1 MLNQRHAL
9 YRLADLLDWS
19 VFDKAFGAL
28 YCPDNG
34 CPGKPT
40 RLLVGLQYLKHCYG
54 LSDEAVVSG
63 WVENPYW
70 QYFCGETYFQ
80 HVPPIDPSSLTRFRQ
95 RIGEV
100 GCEKILQVTISA
112 GVQSRT
118 VKAADFKRV
127 TVDTTVQE
135 KAVSY
140 PTDSKLLNRSR
151 ERLVRLCRQQG
162 LVLRQSYAR
171 KGPQALQQA
180 NRYGHARQYKRLRRE
195 VKRLRTYLG
204 RVVRDIGRKTAGNAA
219 QQTVFAGELALAA
232 RLLAQQKEDKNKLYS
247 LHAPE
252 VECISKG
259 KVAKRYEFGVKASI
273 ATTNKSNFVVG
284 GMAVPGNPYDGH
296 TLKTA
301 LAQVRRLTGT
311 RIDEAFVDKGYRGH
325 DETASTVYISGQKR
339 GIKTQRL
346 KRSLKRRQAIEPVLG
361 HLKADGLLGRN
372 HLKGAEGDQV
382 NVLPSCAGHN
392 LRLILNRL
400 RLFCLQTAEHLLAW
414 LLLRVAP
421 RCLSWLPAPSKDRRR
436 RNPSAR
442 PADHGNGQPQGAS
455 NASMLLYESGEFS
468 TGIDRHFSGP
478 ALS

>member
-1 MLNQRHAL
+1 MTPRQPDAKTRTATDLFRERLDNMLNQRHAL

-19 VFDKAFGAL
+19 VFDKEFGAL

-100 GCEKILQVTISA
+100 GCEKILQVTVSA

-118 VKAADFKRV
+118 VKASDFKRV

-151 ERLVRLCRQQG
+151 ERLVRLCQRHG
-162 LVLRQSYAR
+162 VRLRQSYAR
-171 KGPQALQQA
+171 KGPRALQQA

-195 VKRLRTYLG
+195 VKRLHTYLG

-219 QQTVFAGELALAA
+219 QQAVFAEELALAA
-232 RLLAQQKEDKNKLYS
+232 RLLAQQKADKNKLYS

-259 KVAKRYEFGVKASI
+259 KVAKRYEFGVKVSI

-325 DETASTVYISGQKR
+325 SETRTTVYISGQKR
-339 GIKTQRL
+339 GINTRRL
-346 KRSLKRRQAIEPVLG
+346 KRSLKRRQAIEPVIG
-361 HLKADGLLGRN
+361 HLKSDGRLGRN
-372 HLKGAEGDQV
+372 FLKGTEGDQV
-382 NVLPSCAGHN
+382 NVLLSCAGHN

-400 RLFCLQTAEHLLAW
+400 RLFCLQTAAHLLGW
-414 LLLRVAP
+414 LRLRVAP
-421 RCLSWLPAPSKDRRR
+421 HCLSWLPTPSM
-436 RNPSAR
+436 A
-442 PADHGNGQPQGAS
+442 
-455 NASMLLYESGEFS
+455 
-468 TGIDRHFSGP
+468 T
-478 ALS
+478 

>member
-1 MLNQRHAL
+1 MTPRQPDAKTRTATDLFRERLDNMLNQRHAL
-9 YRLADLLDWS
+9 YRLADLIEWS

-80 HVPPIDPSSLTRFRQ
+80 HVPPVDPSSLTRFRQ
-95 RIGEV
+95 RIGES
-100 GCEKILQVTISA
+100 GCERILQVTVSA

-151 ERLVRLCRQQG
+151 ERLVRLCQRHG
-162 LVLRQSYAR
+162 VRLRQSYAR
-171 KGPQALQQA
+171 KGPRALQQA
-180 NRYGHARQYKRLRRE
+180 NRYGHAKQYRRLRRE

-204 RVVRDIGRKTAGNAA
+204 RVMRDIERKTTGKPA
-219 QQTVFAGELALAA
+219 QEAVFAEELGLAK
-232 RLLAQQKEDKNKLYS
+232 RLLAQQQQDKNKLYS

-339 GIKTQRL
+339 GINTRRL
-346 KRSLKRRQAIEPVLG
+346 KRSLKRRQAIEPVIG

-372 HLKGAEGDQV
+372 HLKGTEGDQV
-382 NVLPSCAGHN
+382 NVLLSCAGHN

-400 RLFCLQTAEHLLAW
+400 RLFCLQTAAHLLAW
-414 LLLRVAP
+414 LRLRVAP
-421 RCLSWLPAPSKDRRR
+421 RGLSWLPAPSM
-436 RNPSAR
+436 A
-442 PADHGNGQPQGAS
+442 
-455 NASMLLYESGEFS
+455 
-468 TGIDRHFSGP
+468 T
-478 ALS
+478 